1 MARRTKDL
9 TEAEERALDNARREA
24 AFAQI
29 RQYPDPC
36 LKEPARAIEAFDDDL
51 ASLAARMLR
60 LMDDAHGVG
69 LAAPQIGLLRRIL
82 VYQLDDEDAVV
93 LVNPTVT
100 DASDETTTTDE
111 GCLSLNLL
119 IIRDVSLPV
128 ARPTSISVHAFDV
141 DGETIEFDAEG
152 HEARVIQHEL
162 DHLDGRLII
171 DRTDTE
177 HRRLALRTLRGV
189 V

>member
-1 MARRTKDL
+1 MGRRTKQL
-9 TEAEERALDNARREA
+9 SEADERALDRARRDA

-36 LKEPARAIEAFDDDL
+36 LKERAREVEEFDDDV

-60 LMDDAHGVG
+60 LMDDAHGAG
-69 LAAPQIGLLRRIL
+69 LAAPQIGLLRRVL
-82 VYQLDDEDAVV
+82 VYQLEDEEPVV

-100 DASDETTTTDE
+100 DASEETEVVDE

-119 IIRDVSLPV
+119 IQRDVNLPV
-128 ARPTSISVHAFDV
+128 ERPSSISIHAFDV
-141 DGETIEFDAEG
+141 AGEEIEFDADG
-152 HEARVIQHEL
+152 HEARVVQHEI
-162 DHLDGRLII
+162 DHLEGTLIL
-171 DRTDTE
+171 DRTDAE
-177 HRRLALRTLRGV
+177 HRRLGLRTLRDV